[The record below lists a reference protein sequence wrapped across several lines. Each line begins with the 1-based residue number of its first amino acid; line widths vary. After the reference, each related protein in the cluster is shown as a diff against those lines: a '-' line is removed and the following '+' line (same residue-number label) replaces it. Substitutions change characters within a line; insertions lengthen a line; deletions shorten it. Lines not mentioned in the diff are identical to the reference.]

1 LDNIEAR
8 FDAYLEQENRV
19 NRRRMV
25 DNRIHAC
32 IYFIAPT
39 GHA

>member
-1 LDNIEAR
+1 MH
-8 FDAYLEQENRV
+8 LEQEARV
-19 NRRRMV
+19 HRSRIM

-39 GHA
+39 GHS